1 MPALHTVDVPALAVK
16 GELALLPKPSVS
28 FFCLRTMHPFVYH
41 EQMFKEIE
49 PLH

>member
-1 MPALHTVDVPALAVK
+1 MPALRIVDAPALAVK

-28 FFCLRTMHPFVYH
+28 FFCLHPFVYH